1 MERLA
6 IKLTATRMIAI
17 KTTVMKTT
25 AMKMTLMT
33 SQHAAVENI
42 CHQKHKMGTKIMVG
56 ITGTKMKTRRMIAMK
71 MTPTTSYRIKQ
82 RHETIAIKGDNR
94 K

>member
-6 IKLTATRMIAI
+6 IKLTATRMIAM

-33 SQHAAVENI
+33 SQHAAVE
-42 CHQKHKMGTKIMVG
+42 KYLPP
-56 ITGTKMKTRRMIAMK
+56 KT
-71 MTPTTSYRIKQ
+71 Q
-82 RHETIAIKGDNR
+82 NGDQDHGWDNR
-94 K
+94 DKNENEENDSNENDTYYIISHQTAS